1 MQIQNRETGYKKIN
15 NATAFKGLPVAKIR
29 LKNLPAC
36 DEITIIQLSKEDLPF
51 LNKMFEKINLE
62 KMYPNLPEKKDFNK
76 WKDIPGIVAGLAGTH
91 DFDIHIEGLVQN
103 GVIK

>member
-1 MQIQNRETGYKKIN
+1 MASHGQEVE
-15 NATAFKGLPVAKIR
+15 L
-29 LKNLPAC
+29 L
-36 DEITIIQLSKEDLPF
+36 
-51 LNKMFEKINLE
+51 
-62 KMYPNLPEKKDFNK
+62 KDFNK